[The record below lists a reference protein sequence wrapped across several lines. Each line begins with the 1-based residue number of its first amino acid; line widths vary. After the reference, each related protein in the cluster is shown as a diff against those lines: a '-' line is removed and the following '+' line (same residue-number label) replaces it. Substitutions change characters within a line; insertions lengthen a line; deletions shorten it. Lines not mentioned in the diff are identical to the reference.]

1 MAKPCLFV
9 SLFNLYYV
17 DVLDGFSIIQL
28 PVFTYAVLKISYC
41 FYISFMKV
49 LLSYSS
55 TDCNLKGDLG
65 NTPLMLACSLNN
77 CEALSMLVCTRLHV
91 VPRTYTLLQMITV
104 NSSCSFLLLQLCF
117 WQKTMSLCFAF
128 SSIHISIK
136 VKAWSEALP
145 TEQAW
150 PFRHARCCLRRCEE
164 SHGSHSQGWYDE
176 RKMLSSKTQSADS
189 NENVFYKA
197 KQHIKL
203 VDYPPSR

>member
-1 MAKPCLFV
+1 M

-91 VPRTYTLLQMITV
+91 VPLTYTLLQMITV
-104 NSSCSFLLLQLCF
+104 ASFCCSFASDKRPCLFVLPSHPFIYPSKLKHGAKLCQQNKLGHF
-117 WQKTMSLCFAF
+117 AMHAAAFAGAKKAMEVILKAGMMKEKCYHQKLKVLTAMKMFF
-128 SSIHISIK
+128 TRPSSI
-136 VKAWSEALP
+136 
-145 TEQAW
+145 
-150 PFRHARCCLRRCEE
+150 
-164 SHGSHSQGWYDE
+164 
-176 RKMLSSKTQSADS
+176 LSW
-189 NENVFYKA
+189 
-197 KQHIKL
+197 
-203 VDYPPSR
+203 